1 MNLARAGLSGYPAL
15 DRLRPSELAGQ
26 LQFTRQSV
34 NDLLGH
40 LEQGG
45 YLVGEPHPAGG
56 RARIVRLTA
65 TGRRLEKTVSREARS
80 AEERIA
86 GLPGPRRFTQM
97 RDALESLAGRITRND
112 LPSSGPG

>member
-1 MNLARAGLSGYPAL
+1 LPGKL
-15 DRLRPSELAGQ
+15 E
-26 LQFTRQSV
+26 FTGQSV

-40 LEQGG
+40 LEERG
-45 YLVGEPHPAGG
+45 YLAGEPDPAGG
-56 RARIVRLTA
+56 RARVVRLTA

-80 AEERIA
+80 AEGRIA

-112 LPSSGPG
+112 LPSPRPG